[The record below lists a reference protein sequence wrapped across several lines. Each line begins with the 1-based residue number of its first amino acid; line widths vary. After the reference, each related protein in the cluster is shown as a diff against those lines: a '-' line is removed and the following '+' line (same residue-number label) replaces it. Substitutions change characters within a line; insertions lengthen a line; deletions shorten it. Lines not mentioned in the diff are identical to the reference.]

1 MKALNYSAISI
12 SLVLCVLSGTSQL
25 ASAAKVALDI
35 GTFQT
40 ISAGH
45 ATALKCGELSHSER
59 EELATHAA
67 FAETAAVVANGSGRV
82 MAARK
87 RAKGSAQCGGNA
99 RSRAMAGLSAGRKF
113 EQRYVD
119 ANRAQVRANKRKA
132 KSRQARKLKQ
142 QQRARTQASNAQAL
156 RTTLQRSV
164 NRSQEIRTTTRGT
177 RGSIARFK
185 SQTRAYYL
193 QRRCKHLSYK
203 QALRFWKLVAA
214 QHDRMI
220 ARFGSGAVQRAQR
233 QARSSAN
240 RSRCSPST
248 KQQVIAGL
256 RGIRRDVN

>member
-12 SLVLCVLSGTSQL
+12 SLVLCVLTGTSQL

-45 ATALKCGELSHSER
+45 ATARKCGELSHSER

-67 FAETAAVVANGSGRV
+67 FAETAAVASNGSGSV

-99 RSRAMAGLSAGRKF
+99 RNRAMAGLSAGRKF

-119 ANRAQVRANKRKA
+119 ANRARVRANKRKA
-132 KSRQARKLKQ
+132 KRRQARKLNRR
-142 QQRARTQASNAQAL
+142 QRARTQASRAQAL
-156 RTTLQRSV
+156 RTTTRRSV
-164 NRSQEIRTTTRGT
+164 NRRQETRTTT

-220 ARFGSGAVQRAQR
+220 SRYGSGAVQRAQR

>member
-12 SLVLCVLSGTSQL
+12 SLVLCVLLSTPQS

-45 ATALKCGELSHSER
+45 ATALKCSELSHSER

-67 FAETAAVVANGSGRV
+67 FAETAAVAANGSGQV
-82 MAARK
+82 KAARK
-87 RAKGSAQCGGNA
+87 RARGSVQCGGGA
-99 RSRAMAGLSAGRKF
+99 RDRAMAGLQAGRKF

-119 ANRAQVRANKRKA
+119 ASKAQARAKKRKA
-132 KSRQARKLKQ
+132 QRREARKLRR
-142 QQRARTQASNAQAL
+142 QQRARTQASRAPAVLATAQRRANTGPEV
-156 RTTLQRSV
+156 RTV
-164 NRSQEIRTTTRGT
+164 TRGT
-177 RGSIARFK
+177 RGSISRFK

-193 QRRCKHLSYK
+193 QRRCNHLSYK
-203 QALRFWKLVAA
+203 QALRFWKLIAA
-214 QHDRMI
+214 QHNRMI
-220 ARFGSGAVQRAQR
+220 ARYGSGAVQRAQR

-248 KQQVIAGL
+248 KQQVLAGL
-256 RGIRRDVN
+256 RGVRRDVN